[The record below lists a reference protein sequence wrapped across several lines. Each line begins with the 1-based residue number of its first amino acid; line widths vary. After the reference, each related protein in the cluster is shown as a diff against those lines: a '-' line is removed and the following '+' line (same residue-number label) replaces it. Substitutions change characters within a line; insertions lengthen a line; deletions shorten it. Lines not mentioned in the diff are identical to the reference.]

1 MGSCKSA
8 VSCEAGQRVL
18 ARVIPLRRYM
28 EDDQKLQQDR
38 GSAHLGLGRLPLCG
52 TERKSRWKRGNG
64 RCLQKTVSSR
74 GRQWH

>member
-38 GSAHLGLGRLPLCG
+38 GSAHLSLGRLPLCG
-52 TERKSRWKRGNG
+52 TGGSEGVAGVCRR
-64 RCLQKTVSSR
+64 VSLLGGDSSTD
-74 GRQWH
+74 GYL